1 MTKSITVKTLV
12 TTNTAPTLTGT
23 VVDLDRAGG
32 ESIRVIVN
40 YEVYDLFG
48 GNLGLD
54 ETKTPNEWKLHF
66 SDPLPTGVYD
76 VEAYIVDKNGRL
88 SVSDDTR
95 DELTIAEIP
104 AEQAVPLTIKQ
115 KADKLAKLQL
125 AMNLLSAAFGG
136 SGVHPTSN
144 DDSSTNKLF
153 KGDKEKNKKA
163 TVKDENL
170 KKVKKVKNARTSK
183 NAVTSNP
190 EFGGASEDDAVRD
203 ENSLPPNLA
212 EVKLQ
217 IYDAG
222 AASSTTAF

>member
-1 MTKSITVKTLV
+1 VTKSITVNTLV

-23 VVDLDRAGG
+23 VVDLNRTDG

-40 YEVYDLFG
+40 YEIYDLFG

-115 KADKLAKLQL
+115 KLDKLAKLQR
-125 AMNLLSAAFGG
+125 AMNLLSAA
-136 SGVHPTSN
+136 GVHPTSN

-153 KGDKEKNKKA
+153 KGDKESNNKPTKH
-163 TVKDENL
+163 DEKK
-170 KKVKKVKNARTSK
+170 KKVDGVKNARCAK
-183 NAVTSNP
+183 NSVTSNP
-190 EFGGASEDDAVRD
+190 EFGCAKEDDGIGD
-203 ENSLPPNLA
+203 DNSLPPSLA
-212 EVKLQ
+212 DVRSQ

-222 AASSTTAF
+222 ADTGAAGSTTAF